1 MFLSFFARYK
11 SNINSFLCLLVLLNL
26 LFLQFHKLSMW
37 HDGKRGISLCVSKTK
52 SISVNIEK
60 RPFCKQLYK
69 NLWGSTTNKN
79 GTNILVI
86 HFLRLIQIDFLPGYI
101 LYIFFSL
108 ASQGF
113 HIFHCFGFDL
123 CLSFFHSFLS
133 ERHIPSLCHW
143 SESSGTSS
151 PGWCSHSPKCPGNTK
166 QKTTINNV
174 LQTQNKNTRAC
185 RQEGFSFGTKSRTT
199 FSPDTGQYII
209 VRPQGQTLF
218 PAGRLLES
226 GSSFD
231 IQPHHI
237 SFSYLPFAQKS
248 LLSVSDED
256 HGWVSYCFQ
265 LVHLKR
271 PLACGE
277 LWVLA
282 NNKFI

>member
-1 MFLSFFARYK
+1 MRKHYK
-11 SNINSFLCLLVLLNL
+11 QKWNKYSGDPF
-26 LFLQFHKLSMW
+26 
-37 HDGKRGISLCVSKTK
+37 SKTDL
-52 SISVNIEK
+52 NW
-60 RPFCKQLYK
+60 F
-69 NLWGSTTNKN
+69 W
-79 GTNILVI
+79 
-86 HFLRLIQIDFLPGYI
+86 YI

-113 HIFHCFGFDL
+113 HIFDCFGLDL
-123 CLSFFHSFLS
+123 CLSFVLSFLS

-151 PGWCSHSPKCPGNTK
+151 PGWCSHSPKCPGKTK

-174 LQTQNKNTRAC
+174 LQTQNKKYKSLSAGRIL
-185 RQEGFSFGTKSRTT
+185 FWHYSKSRTT
-199 FSPDTGQYII
+199 FSPDTVQYII
-209 VRPQGQTLF
+209 VRPQGQTLS

-237 SFSYLPFAQKS
+237 SFSYQEC
-248 LLSVSDED
+248 LSASDED

-277 LWVLA
+277 LRVLA